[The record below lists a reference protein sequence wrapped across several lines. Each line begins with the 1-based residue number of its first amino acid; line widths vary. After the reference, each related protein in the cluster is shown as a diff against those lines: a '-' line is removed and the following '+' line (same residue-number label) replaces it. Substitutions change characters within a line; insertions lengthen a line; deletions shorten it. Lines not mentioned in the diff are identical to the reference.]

1 VARTI
6 AAGLQTAIARK
17 TGSQFVHLV
26 ALHFAGAH
34 LYVTDASQDIV
45 TTTPAQTWTAV
56 GGAMQVGPVEETLD
70 AGATA
75 WDVGFSGVDQ
85 GIIASILLDEWR
97 GQTAKVYLCHFEATG
112 AVTADPLLVF
122 SGRMA
127 GGWKIETA
135 TASDGHEVTV
145 KVSTRCNAYAAD
157 LATRRGRQTNP
168 ASHARVFPADAGAF
182 AAVAQ
187 QASRVISWGGVFQDV
202 LTRWRNGQRLRAAGA
217 GTRIGIP
224 R

>member
-1 VARTI
+1 MARTI

-34 LYVTDASQDIV
+34 LYVTDASQDIT

-75 WDVGFSGVDQ
+75 WGVSFSGVNQ
-85 GIIASILLDEWR
+85 GVIASVLLDEWR
-97 GQTAKVYLCHFEATG
+97 GLAAEVWLCHFEAAGT
-112 AVTADPLLVF
+112 VTADPLRVF
-122 SGRMA
+122 AGRMA

-135 TASDGHEVTV
+135 VGSDGHETTVT
-145 KVSTRCNAYAAD
+145 VSTRCNAYASE
-157 LATRRGRQTNP
+157 LNQRRGRQTNP
-168 ASHARVFPADAGAF
+168 ASHARVFPADAAAF

-187 QASRVISWGGVFQDV
+187 QMGRAISWGGVRVDPVALWQ
-202 LTRWRNGQRLRAAGA
+202 RGQKLR
-217 GTRIGIP
+217 RSL

>member
-97 GQTAKVYLCHFEATG
+97 GQAAEVYLCHFETTG
-112 AVTADPLLVF
+112 AVTADPLRVF
-122 SGRMA
+122 AGRMA

-135 TASDGHEVTV
+135 VGSDGHETTV
-145 KVSTRCNAYAAD
+145 KVSTRCNAYAAE

-168 ASHARVFPADAGAF
+168 ASHARVFPNDAGAF
-182 AAVAQ
+182 GAVALA
-187 QASRVISWGGVFQDV
+187 ASKTVSWGMVPRYIPTSRKVG
-202 LTRWRNGQRLRAAGA
+202 RWRDRR
-217 GTRIGIP
+217 P
-224 R
+224 HS

>member
-1 VARTI
+1 MARTI
-6 AAGLQTAIARK
+6 VAAMATAIARK

-26 ALHFAGAH
+26 DLDFALAE
-34 LYVTDASQDIV
+34 LYLTDASQDIV

-56 GGAMQVGPVEETLD
+56 GGAMQVGPVEETMD

-75 WDVGFSGVDQ
+75 WDVSFSGVDQ

-97 GQTAKVYLCHFEATG
+97 GLAAKVYLCHFEATG

-127 GGWKIETA
+127 GGWKIETVVG
-135 TASDGHEVTV
+135 SDGHETTV

-157 LATRRGRQTNP
+157 LGLVRGRQTNP
-168 ASHARVFPADAGAF
+168 ASHARVFPADAAAF
-182 AAVAQ
+182 GAVAQ
-187 QASRVISWGGVFQDV
+187 QAGRPISWGSILQSIRMVPWFVFV
-202 LTRWRNGQRLRAAGA
+202 PGTHRVTLR
-217 GTRIGIP
+217 
-224 R
+224 

>member
-70 AGATA
+70 TGATA
-75 WDVGFSGVDQ
+75 WDVAFSGVDQ
-85 GIIASILLDEWR
+85 GIISSILLDQWR
-97 GQTAKVYLCHFEATG
+97 GQTAEVYLCHFEADGT
-112 AVTADPLLVF
+112 VTADPYRVF
-122 SGRMA
+122 AGRMA
-127 GGWKIETA
+127 GGWRIETVVDE
-135 TASDGHEVTV
+135 SGHETTV
-145 KVSTRCNAYAAD
+145 RVSTRCNASAAD
-157 LATRRGRQTNP
+157 LQLVRGRQTNP
-168 ASHARVFPADAGAF
+168 ASHARVFPADARALDF
-182 AAVAQ
+182 VAQ
-187 QASRVISWGGVFQDV
+187 QEGRFISWGEATAKKIKKFTWFSFGP
-202 LTRWRNGQRLRAAGA
+202 T
-217 GTRIGIP
+217 
-224 R
+224 